1 MPEERNAGT
10 SSRSAAGQIEIIVGS
25 IKDLLAQRDFESS
38 ISVTLR
44 RMIDY
49 FQSDRAYIFEIDWE
63 NDLLRNTYEEC
74 ANGVSAQITE
84 LCALPLS
91 VISAWIEY
99 FNKEKTTLH
108 IRDVD
113 KIPTARKNEREVLK
127 AQGIKELYVTPFFFD
142 GRLSG
147 FLGIDDPA
155 EHVRDVNVLTTLSY
169 FIFTEMAKER
179 EHRKKTEA
187 VENYQRLLSNIPGG
201 IVLIEVTDGLAR
213 PTYFSD
219 GFCRMMEMSEGEA
232 FSHFGGLGAHSVIFP
247 DDRKRV
253 YAEFTANY
261 VAHEDFSLTFRIK
274 NRQAQYKWV
283 QINASVLYD
292 DGCGKVSY
300 YLVCTDVSAEK
311 EAQARLERTEE
322 YYRAALSNSDIDM
335 WEYDLKRRCIVKG
348 NTILKGKNAWETIE
362 AVPESQIKSG
372 DIHPGSVE
380 VYRSLYR
387 RLHEGAKDPSADV
400 RVRREDGV
408 GWRWARIK
416 YTTPPDGE
424 DSARCVVAVVTD
436 VTEQKNAEMR
446 YENELKRRDTVYSDA
461 LTLSVQLNLT
471 TGVVEYASDV
481 YASLLPPDRNFD
493 EMLLRVVELI
503 PNRQQRADFLA
514 KFASRSLTTAYNRG
528 DTTLEYEY
536 QKTVAENTV
545 RWVRTTARMLV
556 RPGTNEIIVFFT
568 LNDTHDEHMSKEL
581 LNCVA
586 QEDYEYV
593 AYIDAPHNSY
603 VMFASFG
610 KNGTP
615 LPPPTGDDYY
625 REITLYAEKFV
636 VEEEVSAVIQMMG
649 TDFVISQLESGE
661 TFEFT
666 AHVKETNGDV
676 RLKKLKYS
684 YMDRENKI
692 LRLSRVDI
700 TDIYEQLT
708 ENQRLRELSQRD
720 GLTGL
725 YNKKHFCVM
734 LETAVALSCEKWLFF
749 IDIDNFKGVND
760 VLGHM
765 TGDQALRDTAATL
778 REVFSET
785 GMIGRFGGDEFFVL
799 LTEVSEEEALA
810 KAREVCQSLKKSY
823 GRGKK
828 RLEISGSVGL
838 CKMTA
843 SLSPENALKHADEAL
858 YRAKALGKGRFVLY
872 R

>member
-1 MPEERNAGT
+1 MPEDKNTRT
-10 SSRSAAGQIEIIVGS
+10 SSRSVSGQMEIIVGS

-44 RMIDY
+44 RMVDY

-74 ANGVSAQITE
+74 ADGISSQIKE
-84 LCALPLS
+84 LSALPLS
-91 VISAWIEY
+91 FISAWTEY

-108 IRDVD
+108 IEDVD
-113 KIPTARKNEREVLK
+113 RIPAERKNERDVLK

-155 EHVRDVNVLTTLSY
+155 EHISDVNVLTTLSY

-179 EHRKKTEA
+179 EHRKTMEA

-201 IVLIEVTDGLAR
+201 IVLIEVTDGYAR

-219 GFCRMMEMSEGEA
+219 GFCRMMEMSENEA
-232 FSHFGGLGAHSVIFP
+232 LSHFGGRDVYSLIFP
-247 DDRKRV
+247 DDTEHV
-253 YAEFTANY
+253 YAEFA
-261 VAHEDFSLTFRIK
+261 AHHDTHDNFSLTFRIQ
-274 NRQAQYKWV
+274 NHQAQYKWV

-335 WEYDLKRRCIVKG
+335 WEYDMERRCIVKG
-348 NTILKGKNAWETIE
+348 NTILKGKNAWKTIE
-362 AVPESQIKSG
+362 NVPESQIKNG

-380 VYRSLYR
+380 IYRGLYR
-387 RLHEGAKDPSADV
+387 RLHEGVTDPSADV
-400 RVRREDGV
+400 LVRREDGA
-408 GWRWARIK
+408 GWRWASIK

-424 DSARCVVAVVTD
+424 DSTRCVVAVVTD

-471 TGVVEYASDV
+471 TGIVEYASEV
-481 YASLLPPDRNFD
+481 YSALLPPDKNFD
-493 EMLLRVVELI
+493 TMLLSVAELI
-503 PNRQQRADFLA
+503 PNRQHRAEFLA
-514 KFASRSLTTAYNRG
+514 KFASRPLTASYNRG
-528 DTTLEYEY
+528 DTVLECEY
-536 QKTVAENTV
+536 QKIVAENTV

-593 AYIDAPHNSY
+593 AYIDALHNSY
-603 VMFASFG
+603 VMFASFE
-610 KNGTP
+610 KSGTP
-615 LPPPTGDDYY
+615 LPPPIGNDYNG
-625 REITLYAEKFV
+625 EIALYAKNFV
-636 VEEEVSAVIQMMG
+636 VEEEISSVILMTG
-649 TDFVISQLESGE
+649 SDFVIGQLESAE

-666 AHVKETNGDV
+666 THIKELSGEV

-684 YMDRENKI
+684 YVDRENKV
-692 LRLSRVDI
+692 LRLSRIDI
-700 TDIYEQLT
+700 TDIYEQVT

-725 YNKKHFCVM
+725 YNKKHFCAM

-749 IDIDNFKGVND
+749 IDIDNFKGIND

-765 TGDQALRDTAATL
+765 TGDHALRDTAARL

-799 LTEVSEEEALA
+799 LTEASEEEALT
-810 KAREVCQSLKKSY
+810 KAQEVCQSLKKAY

-828 RLEISGSVGL
+828 RLKISASVGL

-843 SLSPENALKHADEAL
+843 GLSPENALKYADEAL